1 MLLFISTDA
10 VAPLTTRPPRIR
22 RGGRKQQ
29 RAGGVRRRFGARRFA
44 ITLVCHSAERRFG
57 VEREPVVT
65 YARARVCAARRSTTR
80 ALPVVA
86 GQRSACVEQC
96 DRECRARGQKKQG
109 IDDLF
114 DTVSDGFF
122 KELPPR
128 LLPILGRETL
138 RSRNTQLYFCA
149 VAFPWRKA
157 AVRARPRT
165 RAGRLIE
172 GPHTIFSLSHREET
186 TMAER
191 SAFLRE
197 RINLIKRLP

>member
-1 MLLFISTDA
+1 MAQRKKKNGIDGIVVVVYIDGRRRASDD
-10 VAPLTTRPPRIR
+10 PPRIAG
-22 RGGRKQQ
+22 GGRKQQ

-114 DTVSDGFF
+114 STLCPRVSSKSFRPGS
-122 KELPPR
+122 LP
-128 LLPILGRETL
+128 
-138 RSRNTQLYFCA
+138 S
-149 VAFPWRKA
+149 
-157 AVRARPRT
+157 
-165 RAGRLIE
+165 
-172 GPHTIFSLSHREET
+172 
-186 TMAER
+186 
-191 SAFLRE
+191 RE
-197 RINLIKRLP
+197 RDAPIEKHNSTFVP